1 MKYFG
6 TILGF
11 CFIVYAAF
19 AVYKYTPDAIK
30 GAKYLAVGIFNLL
43 EDATSSR

>member
-11 CFIVYAAF
+11 CFIVFAAF
-19 AVYKYTPDAIK
+19 AVFKYTPDAIK
-30 GAKYLAVGIFNLL
+30 GARFLAVGIFNFL
-43 EDATSSR
+43 EDSTFSR